1 MKTQKAKKKRRRSN
15 GSDTLIYLREKN
27 DVLKEMKM
35 HEINEMKNLK
45 GKEMDLK
52 KRELDLQAK
61 RHDDMIRVLVQQ
73 QQQQGKATQDFQ
85 TMVLAI
91 LSKMGQK

>member
-1 MKTQKAKKKRRRSN
+1 M
-15 GSDTLIYLREKN
+15 YLQEKN
-27 DVLKEMKM
+27 DAMKQMKM
-35 HEINEMKNLK
+35 HEINEMKNFK

-52 KRELDLQAK
+52 KRELDLQAN
-61 RHDDMIRVLVQQ
+61 RHDDMMRVLVQQ
-73 QQQQGKATQDFQ
+73 QQQQDKATQDFQ